1 MHILRQNGS
10 GIHFKLDLAKGL
22 RHRGNHLR
30 AKQPVDRTISGW
42 IPEARLSQYQSL
54 QIMQRARDQIV
65 YLLVLIRHHD
75 NRGDGKLQSEN
86 LGFEHPTLLS
96 GRFRF
101 RHSRMGRMSCHS
113 RQSVWP
119 GKYRRLVP
127 QSLVAEPGNSLANLQ
142 NLEITICDL
151 KLKAKIMSQDL
162 VSVPH
167 GMPVQIVDVT
177 GVRVVL
183 DQDLARFFDVE
194 TRVLNQSVKRHLER
208 FPKGWA
214 FQLTK
219 AQFDDLKSQDV
230 ISSGQWGGRRSP
242 PWAFT
247 EHGVVMVATL
257 LNSPRAV
264 EASQFIVEAFVEM
277 RSDKEGKALLPARMK
292 SDALTSLGSEFL
304 PKLRDQLSA
313 IMDMQANPK
322 RGSTL
327 RDETEELIDKGLAN
341 LKSRLAKAGLE
352 NEEIEARILKFLAEA
367 EESRARAATERE
379 MTEKQRLKNQANRL
393 RLLIRAEIAMSDG
406 DLGDFLNLLD
416 ELGG

>member
-1 MHILRQNGS
+1 
-10 GIHFKLDLAKGL
+10 
-22 RHRGNHLR
+22 
-30 AKQPVDRTISGW
+30 
-42 IPEARLSQYQSL
+42 
-54 QIMQRARDQIV
+54 
-65 YLLVLIRHHD
+65 
-75 NRGDGKLQSEN
+75 
-86 LGFEHPTLLS
+86 
-96 GRFRF
+96 
-101 RHSRMGRMSCHS
+101 MSCHS

-119 GKYRRLVP
+119 GKYRSLVP
-127 QSLVAEPGNSLANLQ
+127 QSLAAEPGNSLANLQ

-177 GVRVVL
+177 GARVVL

-194 TRVLNQSVKRHLER
+194 TRVLNQSVKRHLDR
-208 FPKGWA
+208 FPKGWT

-257 LNSPRAV
+257 LNSARAV

-277 RSDKEGKALLPARMK
+277 RSDKKGKALLPSRVK